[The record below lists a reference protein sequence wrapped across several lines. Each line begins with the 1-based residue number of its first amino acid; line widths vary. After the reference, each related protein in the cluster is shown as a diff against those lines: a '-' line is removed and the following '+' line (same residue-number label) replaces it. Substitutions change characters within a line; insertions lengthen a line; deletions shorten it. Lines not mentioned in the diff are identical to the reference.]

1 MRFKNLHM
9 RKCSR
14 SEELL
19 KDNVGRNNTVK
30 RLELTGGMIER
41 EEKWKRIFFIILL
54 LVQKKVIVF

>member
-14 SEELL
+14 SEESL

>member
-1 MRFKNLHM
+1 M
-9 RKCSR
+9 RKCIR

-41 EEKWKRIFFIILL
+41 EEKWKGILFIIFP

>member
-1 MRFKNLHM
+1 M

-41 EEKWKRIFFIILL
+41 EKWKGILFIILP